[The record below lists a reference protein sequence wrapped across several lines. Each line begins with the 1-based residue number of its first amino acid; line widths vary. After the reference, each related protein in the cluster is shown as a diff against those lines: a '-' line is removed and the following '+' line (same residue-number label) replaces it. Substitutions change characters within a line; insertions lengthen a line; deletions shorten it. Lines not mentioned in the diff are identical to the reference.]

1 MDLLQLIH
9 QCFIN
14 MQAACGIDDDI
25 IQVIVLRMLDSLSGN
40 LYRTNLIPQ
49 SEYRNLNLFAQY
61 LQLLD
66 RSGTVYVA
74 SYEQRAVIALLEQL
88 GQLA

>member
-1 MDLLQLIH
+1 
-9 QCFIN
+9 
-14 MQAACGIDDDI
+14 
-25 IQVIVLRMLDSLSGN
+25 MLDSLSGN

-49 SEYRNLNLFAQY
+49 SEYRNLNLFAQH

-74 SYEQRAVIALLEQL
+74 SYEQRAVIALLQQL